1 MRNDFVLVR
10 VRFLFSEFER
20 EREMRIFE
28 RVEGV
33 REF

>member
-1 MRNDFVLVR
+1 MRNDFELEFN
-10 VRFLFSEFER
+10 FLFSEFER

>member
-1 MRNDFVLVR
+1 MILSELEFD
-10 VRFLFSEFER
+10 FLFSEFKR

>member
-1 MRNDFVLVR
+1 MILSEFR

-33 REF
+33 RKF

>member
-1 MRNDFVLVR
+1 MRNDFELE
-10 VRFLFSEFER
+10 FDFCFSEFEK

-28 RVEGV
+28 RVERM